1 METQSFTV
9 QPEENALR
17 LDVFLAKSVPS
28 LTRSRIKKETD
39 NGNVTVNGACVKAGY
54 SLKQGDVVSLSLPA
68 PTLVEATPLDIPISV
83 IYQDRDLAVI
93 NKPQGLTV
101 HAGNGT
107 GKETLVNALLYHL
120 DQLSGVGGK
129 LRPGIV
135 HRIDKNTSGVL
146 LVAKNDQAH
155 VALSKQIENKT
166 CKRKY
171 LALLEGKLKT
181 EQGRVETFLT
191 RDAKNRTK
199 YTVSFSTGK
208 KAITDYRTVKV
219 YENHTLCEFSLQTGR
234 THQIRVHAKY
244 LGHPV
249 VGDPEYGYAKQKF
262 QLKGQLLHAAEIT
275 FTHPSTGE
283 CMTFSAPLPDYFAD
297 VLAKLK

>member
-1 METQSFTV
+1 MEMQTFTV
-9 QPEENALR
+9 QPKDYGLR
-17 LDVFLAKSVPS
+17 LDVFLANSVPT
-28 LTRSRIKKETD
+28 LTRSRLKKETD
-39 NGNVTVNGACVKAGY
+39 NGNVTVNGAVVKAGY
-54 SLKQGDVVSLSLPA
+54 TLKAGDTVSFTLPD
-68 PTLVEATPLDIPISV
+68 PTPVEAAPLDIPLSV
-83 IYQDRDLAVI
+83 IYQDDDLAVI

-107 GKETLVNALLYHL
+107 GKETLVNALLFHL
-120 DQLSGVGGK
+120 DKLSGVGGK

-146 LVAKNDQAH
+146 LVAKNDSAH
-155 VALSKQIENKT
+155 VHLSKQIEKKT

-181 EQGRVETFLT
+181 STGRIETYLT
-191 RDAKNRTK
+191 RDNKNRTK

-208 KAITDYRTVKV
+208 KAITDYRVVKV
-219 YENHTLCEFSLQTGR
+219 YENYTLCEFSLQTGR
-234 THQIRVHAKY
+234 THQIRVHAKH

-262 QLKGQLLHAAEIT
+262 HLEGQLLHAYEIT
-275 FTHPSTGE
+275 FQHPTTGKE
-283 CMTFSAPLPDYFAD
+283 MSFSAPLPAYFQQ
-297 VLAKLK
+297 VLEKLK